1 VSDYR
6 TPEEERAQEEHE
18 ARIRAVLDRAV
29 IDGGSLLAAMQLG
42 EPAEVVEM
50 WTNRLWNGLRDN
62 LSDDRPGTETLLQED
77 RLAAIVL
84 LLTDRIYAESE
95 SILRQVR
102 QVAE

>member
-1 VSDYR
+1 MSEYR
-6 TPEEERAQEEHE
+6 TPDEDRASAEQD
-18 ARIRAVLDRAV
+18 ARIQAAFNQAVT
-29 IDGGSLLAAMQLG
+29 DGGSLMAAITLG

-62 LSDDRPGTETLLQED
+62 LSDDRPPVGSLMQED

-84 LLTDRIYAESE
+84 LLTDRIHAESE